1 MDKLGFK
8 FLMIIISILELIVSL
23 TIFYIAN
30 NLKNELIYIIENLI
44 IALCLSGTFTMIT
57 PTFSNIFGR
66 KGAEIY
72 GITGFMIGVASFL
85 GPVLTKI
92 FIRNN
97 GVNDYKIVYFSG
109 GGFVIL
115 NLVFIIFFEEKPFVF
130 QRKDVDDKIFERL
143 GHSNN
148 VYEEKIENEN

>member
-23 TIFYIAN
+23 TIFYVAN
-30 NLKNELIYIIENLI
+30 TLKNELIYIIENLI

-57 PTFSNIFGR
+57 PTFSNIFGS

-92 FIRNN
+92 LIGNN
-97 GVNDYKIVYFSG
+97 GVKDYEIVYFSG
-109 GGFVIL
+109 GVFVII
-115 NLVFIIFFEEKPFVF
+115 NLIFLIIFKEEPFVF
-130 QRKDVDDKIFERL
+130 QGKLVDDKIFEKL
-143 GHSNN
+143 DSSNE
-148 VYEEKIENEN
+148 VYEEKSENEN

>member
-92 FIRNN
+92 FIGNN
-97 GVNDYKIVYFSG
+97 GVKDYEIVYFCG
-109 GGFVIL
+109 GGFVL
-115 NLVFIIFFEEKPFVF
+115 VNLVFLIFFKEEPFVF
-130 QRKDVDDKIFERL
+130 KGKNIDEKFFERL
-143 GHSNN
+143 GNSNE
-148 VYEEKIENEN
+148 VYEEKNENEN

>member
-8 FLMIIISILELIVSL
+8 FLMIIITILELIVSL
-23 TIFYIAN
+23 TIFYVAN

-57 PTFSNIFGR
+57 PTFSNIFGN

-85 GPVLTKI
+85 GPILTKI
-92 FIRNN
+92 LIGNN
-97 GVNDYKIVYFSG
+97 GVKDYEIVYFSG
-109 GGFVIL
+109 GGFVII
-115 NLVFIIFFEEKPFVF
+115 NLIFLIIFKEEPFVF
-130 QRKDVDDKIFERL
+130 QGKLVDDKIFEKL
-143 GHSNN
+143 DSSNE
-148 VYEEKIENEN
+148 VYEEKNENEN